1 MTCVF
6 HGSSRVKSVAQVVET
21 LVKSTRS
28 ALNAHATHV
37 LIEARLSQV
46 EDARDQENCCD
57 NVHVMDVRNA
67 SRAAKVNQCSWR
79 TLV

>member
-6 HGSSRVKSVAQVVET
+6 HGSSRVKSGAQVVET

-28 ALNAHATHV
+28 ALNAHV

-46 EDARDQENCCD
+46 EDARDQEN
-57 NVHVMDVRNA
+57 
-67 SRAAKVNQCSWR
+67 
-79 TLV
+79 